1 MNEKWNK
8 KYARSSLPL
17 FSNKPSFICEK
28 SLIIDIKEL
37 SPCLFIGD
45 GERRNSRYMAASD
58 IEVTA
63 IDLPEIATSK
73 VRDADYKSGLQ
84 ITRIIADASK

>member
-1 MNEKWNK
+1 
-8 KYARSSLPL
+8 
-17 FSNKPSFICEK
+17 
-28 SLIIDIKEL
+28 
-37 SPCLFIGD
+37 
-45 GERRNSRYMAASD
+45 MAASD